1 MNMLLSKKRRLFN
14 CFLIIGGLKNKT
26 LIPTVISILAKKW
39 AYVLFHLFLPAFPS
53 LSKPSVR
60 QWDWLGSAHPYGS
73 ISNSSCTGYQILCLL
88 VPGSVKCRSMNQ
100 CTKKK
105 KKKKTRCLK
114 ERRSIVNKELK
125 PAPEPCEEAWPV
137 MP

>member
-26 LIPTVISILAKKW
+26 LIPTVISILAKKNGLMF
-39 AYVLFHLFLPAFPS
+39 YSISSFPPSPPYPS
-53 LSKPSVR
+53 LPFS
-60 QWDWLGSAHPYGS
+60 G
-73 ISNSSCTGYQILCLL
+73 I
-88 VPGSVKCRSMNQ
+88 GSVLPTHTAASLIALVQGIRYCAFWCQVQSQ
-100 CTKKK
+100 VPIYEPVYKKK
-105 KKKKTRCLK
+105 KKKNRCLK

-125 PAPEPCEEAWPV
+125 PAPEPCEEAWPA